1 MPSALPTRPIDAT
14 LSVTKAARLL
24 GVHPNTVRAWSD
36 AGRLRYYR
44 INPRG
49 DRRYRVGDLQRF
61 LSAAESVHEPG
72 PGPSAVGPIAGPAGP
87 GGPRRSGAG
96 PDRPVERGLLPAER
110 HPDRHRAD
118 LATIAALGRIA
129 GEPETLDAALRRAVT
144 VIRERGDFQST
155 TIHELRDERLQPRAA
170 VAPGRSRMVDM
181 PRSLGLFG
189 RALDQFAAGDPGPV
203 EAVGFGIVN
212 GAGVATTGSEPGT
225 REIVIAIPAGERIW
239 GTLAITVDQ
248 NADQSALDS
257 DLLVE
262 IAAALGVI
270 VAAADR
276 ADEVAHQ
283 LHRADAL
290 RRVASDIGSRL
301 DLDRILSGL
310 VDHAMVLFN
319 SERAAVFLR
328 AADGRTTSEVSRG
341 LSTRYRDAVS
351 SFPARSLPALASAAR
366 RPMFA
371 THYRDD
377 PRAGDVRA
385 AVVQEGFDTI
395 CTAPLLDVTGTLGV
409 LDVYH
414 DEPHEWTPDELDT
427 MAALA
432 DQAAIAIKN
441 AQNFERMATWAAQL
455 QSIQQLGAQLSR
467 LGDEEEIGVTIAT
480 ELRQLIDYHN
490 VRVYRLRGDDLI
502 PVAMRGQVG
511 EYVDETPEQLAV
523 KFGEGI
529 TGWVA
534 EHRLAQNLPDAGVDP
549 RANTIAGTEDDLDE
563 SMLLAPMVYEDQVL
577 GVLVLSKLGLHQ
589 FSDDDLRLLVI
600 YASFAAQAFANA
612 DATGLLRAQSDA
624 LGRQLANQRA
634 LLQITESILTTL
646 DPHSI
651 LDQVAA
657 RLSDLVGYDN
667 LSIELL
673 DRATGL
679 LRPLT
684 AKGVH
689 AAEYLEPW
697 LPGEEGLATWVV
709 AHNEP
714 TLVLDEARDSRVL
727 QFRDLPPAEG
737 SLICVPLR
745 GRDGATGVLTLER
758 LGLEQRYSEE
768 EFELVKLFAA
778 QVSIALQNAEVHRA
792 VEIRAQTDDLTA
804 LLNHGTFQEW
814 LDRSVQSHDPF
825 SLIMLDLDDFKS
837 VNDELGHQAGDRL
850 LAEIARALEAAGRES
865 DRVFRYGGDEF
876 ALILPGT
883 DPASALGVAE
893 RVRTAIGVLGAT
905 GTSWAAAG
913 MTISVSIG
921 VATFPRDGLSAEDI
935 LLAADRACFV
945 AKRTGS
951 GLIATA
957 DEGLAIAREFS
968 FKSPTPID
976 TLEPSAE
983 DVETAVLGADEPDN
997 APPVAKAPSTS
1008 RARRPSDDATPVP
1021 SRTRGSGRPGTR
1033 HDEPPAG

>member
-1 MPSALPTRPIDAT
+1 MPSAIPTRPTDAT

-49 DRRYRVGDLQRF
+49 DRRYRIGDLQRF
-61 LSAAESVHEPG
+61 LSAAESVPEPG
-72 PGPSAVGPIAGPAGP
+72 PGLTAPGIPAGATGPAG
-87 GGPRRSGAG
+87 GRRSGAG
-96 PDRPVERGLLPAER
+96 PVRLLDRDPRPIGR
-110 HPDRHRAD
+110 DPDRHRAD
-118 LATIAALGRIA
+118 LALIAALGRLA
-129 GEPETLDAALRRAVT
+129 GDPDTLDDVLRRAASA
-144 VIRERGDFQST
+144 IRDRGEFRWV
-155 TIHELRDERLQPRAA
+155 TIHALRDERLQFRAG
-170 VAPGRSRMVDM
+170 VTPGPSRMVDV

-189 RALDQFAAGDPGPV
+189 RALDRYAAGDPGPV
-203 EAVGFGIVN
+203 DDDGLDPAGRLPGDAAGSDPGQRAV
-212 GAGVATTGSEPGT
+212 A
-225 REIVIAIPAGERIW
+225 IAIPGDDQAW
-239 GTLAITVDQ
+239 GVLAASSEPD
-248 NADQSALDS
+248 ADPSALDP

-262 IAAALGVI
+262 
-270 VAAADR
+270 VAAAVGMIVEAAGR
-276 ADEVAHQ
+276 AATLAHQ
-283 LHRADAL
+283 VHRADAL
-290 RRVASDIGSRL
+290 RRVAADIGSRL
-301 DLDRILSGL
+301 ELDEILSGL
-310 VDHAMVLFN
+310 VDHAIVLFN
-319 SERAAVFLR
+319 GQRAAVFLR
-328 AADGRTTSEVSRG
+328 SPEGRTAAEYSRG
-341 LSTRYRDAVS
+341 LSQRYLDAVLGS
-351 SFPARSLPALASAAR
+351 ESRTVAGLGDAGRQTL
-366 RPMFA
+366 FA
-371 THYRDD
+371 TGFRDD
-377 PRAGDVRA
+377 PRVGPLRA

-395 CTAPLLDVTGTLGV
+395 CTTPLLDGTRVVGV
-409 LDVYH
+409 LHVYH
-414 DEPHEWTPDELDT
+414 DSVHEWTPAELDT
-427 MAALA
+427 MGALA

-441 AQNFERMATWAAQL
+441 AQNYERMATWAAQL
-455 QSIQQLGAQLSR
+455 QSIQQLGARLSR
-467 LGDEEEIGVTIAT
+467 LANEEQIGVTIAA

-511 EYVDETPEQLAV
+511 EYVDETPEQLMV
-523 KFGEGI
+523 KFGQGI

-534 EHRLAQNLPDAGVDP
+534 KHRLAENLPDASADP
-549 RANTIAGTEDDLDE
+549 RANTIAGTDEDLDE

-589 FSDDDLRLLVI
+589 FTGDDLRLLVI

-624 LGRQLANQRA
+624 LARQLANQRA

-646 DPHSI
+646 DPRSI
-651 LDQVAA
+651 LDQVAE

-684 AKGVH
+684 ANGVH
-689 AAEYLEPW
+689 ASEFMKPW
-697 LPGEEGLATWVV
+697 LPGEEGLTTWVV

-714 TLVLDEARDSRVL
+714 ALVRDELHDARVR
-727 QFRDLPPAEG
+727 QFRDLPPVDG

-792 VEIRAQTDDLTA
+792 VEIRAQTDDLTG
-804 LLNHGTFQEW
+804 LLNHGTFQGW
-814 LDRSVQSHDPF
+814 LGRIVQSHDPF
-825 SLIMLDLDDFKS
+825 SLIMLDLDNFKH
-837 VNDELGHQAGDRL
+837 VNDDLGHQAGDRL

-865 DRVFRYGGDEF
+865 DGVFRYGGDEF

-883 DPASALGVAE
+883 DGSPALGVAE
-893 RVRTAIGVLGAT
+893 RVRAAIGALGQT
-905 GTSWAAAG
+905 GSTWAAAG
-913 MTISVSIG
+913 MSISVSMG
-921 VATFPRDGLSAEDI
+921 VATFPRDGRSAEEI

-945 AKRTGS
+945 AKRTGT

-968 FKSPTPID
+968 LQAPTPID
-976 TLEPSAE
+976 TIGGGSDSAV
-983 DVETAVLGADEPDN
+983 DPRTGQPAAAVPPAGEARP
-997 APPVAKAPSTS
+997 APG
-1008 RARRPSDDATPVP
+1008 ARRPTGDATPV
-1021 SRTRGSGRPGTR
+1021 S
-1033 HDEPPAG
+1033 